1 MDILGLIIIASNEDL
16 LQFLFLH
23 RLFLDTGMH
32 KGRPAVF
39 GLCFVCGGGYEY
51 VLHLILLISSG
62 SYLLSR
68 VLRQSTISVTGFNDR
83 VRNGIGW
90 DTCAITTG
98 TNKQNIQS
106 LDD

>member
-39 GLCFVCGGGYEY
+39 GLCFLCVGG
-51 VLHLILLISSG
+51 V
-62 SYLLSR
+62 
-68 VLRQSTISVTGFNDR
+68 
-83 VRNGIGW
+83 
-90 DTCAITTG
+90 
-98 TNKQNIQS
+98 
-106 LDD
+106 